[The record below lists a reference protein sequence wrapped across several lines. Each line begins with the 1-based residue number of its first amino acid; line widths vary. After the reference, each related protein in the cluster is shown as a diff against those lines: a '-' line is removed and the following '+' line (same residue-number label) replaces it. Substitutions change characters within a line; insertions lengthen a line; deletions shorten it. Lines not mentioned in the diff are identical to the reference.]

1 MHVNNVFCK
10 WQIACGVIKRTAL
23 CAAALL
29 LLSGCSGGFGTDS
42 ENASEIGPGIF
53 EPDTGGRRAG

>member
-1 MHVNNVFCK
+1 MNKNYY
-10 WQIACGVIKRTAL
+10 IIAL

-29 LLSGCSGGFGTDS
+29 WLAGCGGGFGTDS

-53 EPDTGGRRAG
+53 EPDSAKR